1 MTEALKALEK
11 FLGYPFP
18 IAFVLKTEVLEGKT
32 PKEQVDGLIR
42 LAETA
47 LQYATLIA
55 VSDYACAE
63 FKDERVSHRL
73 ERLRRPLTSDFA
85 NFLRIAVPILEKHNA
100 LFVPELAEAIKKGS
114 TKGSPINEDG
124 RVWLGRAKAIK
135 FPCKSLSQPSQCRHA
150 QGLAWA
156 MGGFH

>member
-32 PKEQVDGLIR
+32 PKEQVDGLVR

-85 NFLRIAVPILEKHNA
+85 NFLRIAVPILQEHGA
-100 LFVPELAEAIKKGS
+100 LFVP
-114 TKGSPINEDG
+114 
-124 RVWLGRAKAIK
+124 
-135 FPCKSLSQPSQCRHA
+135 
-150 QGLAWA
+150 
-156 MGGFH
+156 